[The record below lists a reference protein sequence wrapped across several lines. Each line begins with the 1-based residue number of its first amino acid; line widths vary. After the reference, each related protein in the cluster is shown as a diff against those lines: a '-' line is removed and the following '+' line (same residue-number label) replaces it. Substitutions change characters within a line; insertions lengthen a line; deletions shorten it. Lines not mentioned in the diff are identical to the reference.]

1 MKSSKYQALQTRKAK
16 DRPKDRF
23 PYHTSYLGSDWKIFH
38 DALLA
43 PRYQV
48 IRKILP
54 YYGICAA

>member
-1 MKSSKYQALQTRKAK
+1 MKSWKYQALQTRKAK

-43 PRYQV
+43 PRY
-48 IRKILP
+48 R
-54 YYGICAA
+54 